1 MSCRSRV
8 EKGVGYASQDFVV
21 ALTCLLSAADS
32 VAGPVKLSMPPNGAA
47 PRSSPHLNEAPTA
60 QGTVFGN
67 EAQYWKWEDTLL
79 PTDSWSDDLTGH
91 GRSGMVSAVDLPD
104 HQGHVTVLLPPQAT
118 IGPASSFDGKFST
131 RHPRVIVHERKGSK
145 ADRCSG
151 DCPTRF
157 LSPLQRRCC

>member
-1 MSCRSRV
+1 MRIQ
-8 EKGVGYASQDFVV
+8 GFVV

-60 QGTVFGN
+60 QGTFFGN

-79 PTDSWSDDLTGH
+79 PTADSWSDDLTGH

-104 HQGHVTVLLPPQAT
+104 HQGHVTFLLPPQAT
-118 IGPASSFDGKFST
+118 SDSPRRLMAQSSARGIRESSST
-131 RHPRVIVHERKGSK
+131 NARVPRLIV
-145 ADRCSG
+145 AVATV
-151 DCPTRF
+151 PPRF